1 MAVFE
6 VVAMALAP
14 ERHVAAFVDHFRRKG
29 AARVRIYFDGPRTA
43 APSPDAVGLAE
54 GELIVCDDAFWSAQG
69 GRPETVEGRQRVV
82 YDAAYRSLIADW
94 LLVVDID
101 ERLFGAVSPAAV
113 LDAVPADYESVVF
126 ETVEAVWKA
135 GDDLNLEYGASLAR
149 KSYSGPFWSELS
161 HGLYPGAGK
170 FFVRGL
176 LGHHM
181 GKHAVRRGV
190 ADLTV
195 CIHESKRGGVPLK
208 AARARDPST
217 GRPAWLLHYDAI
229 SLDAWRVKWD
239 RRLAVGDTAEFGRRR
254 RRQQADYA
262 EARTVDKEAVLFERL
277 YALTSVQAWVLRR
290 LGLLMD
296 IPTACRPTK
305 N

>member
-29 AARVRIYFDGPRTA
+29 AARVRVYFDSAA
-43 APSPDAVGLAE
+43 APAPDAVGLAE
-54 GELIVCDDAFWSAQG
+54 GELIVCDDAFWSALG
-69 GRPETVEGRQRVV
+69 GRPATVEDRQRGV
-82 YDAAYRSLIADW
+82 YGAAYRSLAADW

-113 LDAVPADYESVVF
+113 LEAVPADCESVIF
-126 ETVEAVWKA
+126 ETVEAVWRS

-161 HGLYPGAGK
+161 NGLYPGAGK

-181 GKHAVRRGV
+181 GKHAVRRGL
-190 ADLTV
+190 ADITV
-195 CIHESKRGGVPLK
+195 CIHESKRAEVPLK
-208 AARARDPST
+208 AARARDPGT
-217 GRPAWLLHYDAI
+217 GGRAWLLHYDAI
-229 SLDAWRVKWD
+229 SLDGWRAKWD
-239 RRLAVGDTAEFGRRR
+239 RRLAVGDTAECGRRR
-254 RRQQADYA
+254 RRQQTDYA
-262 EARTVDKEAVLFERL
+262 EARAAGREAALFERL
-277 YALTSVQAWVLRR
+277 YALTPVQAWILRR
-290 LGLLMD
+290 LGLLLD
-296 IPTACRPTK
+296 IPSPRWPTRD
-305 N
+305 